1 MGKRLTYQEKIDQS
15 VIDLINQMFKIAG
28 HTVTYED
35 IKDRKDPWFKEYTMT
50 EKQYDKW
57 KNFGIKYLMKKLN
70 MTELKAQKEM
80 AMFGLVYSLKISE

>member
-57 KNFGIKYLMKKLN
+57 KKFGVKYLMKKLD
-70 MTELKAQKEM
+70 MTEFKAQKEM
-80 AMFGLVYSLKISE
+80 AMFGLMYGLTFSE

>member
-57 KNFGIKYLMKKLN
+57 KKFGVKYLMKKLN
-70 MTELKAQKEM
+70 MTEFKAQKEM

>member
-15 VIDLINQMFKIAG
+15 VVDLINQMFKIAG

-35 IKDRKDPWFKEYTMT
+35 IKDRKDPWFKEYTIT

-57 KNFGIKYLMKKLN
+57 KSFGVKYLIKKLD

-80 AMFGLVYSLKISE
+80 AMFGLMYGLTFSE

>member
-15 VIDLINQMFKIAG
+15 VIDLINELFKIAG
-28 HTVTYED
+28 HTITYD
-35 IKDRKDPWFKEYTMT
+35 DVKDRKDRWFTEYTIT

-57 KNFGIKYLMKKLN
+57 KNFGVKYLMKKLD

-80 AMFGLVYSLKISE
+80 AMFALMYNLKFSE

>member
-57 KNFGIKYLMKKLN
+57 KNFGVKYLMKKLN
-70 MTELKAQKEM
+70 MTEFGAQKEM
-80 AMFGLVYSLKISE
+80 AMFGLMYGLTFSK

>member
-28 HTVTYED
+28 HTVTYD
-35 IKDRKDPWFKEYTMT
+35 DVKDRNNLNEYMMT

-57 KNFGIKYLMKKLN
+57 KNFGVKYLMKKLN
-70 MTELKAQKEM
+70 MTEFGAQKEM
-80 AMFGLVYSLKISE
+80 AMFGLMYGLTFSK

>member
-50 EKQYDKW
+50 EK
-57 KNFGIKYLMKKLN
+57 
-70 MTELKAQKEM
+70 
-80 AMFGLVYSLKISE
+80 

>member
-1 MGKRLTYQEKIDQS
+1 
-15 VIDLINQMFKIAG
+15 
-28 HTVTYED
+28 
-35 IKDRKDPWFKEYTMT
+35 MT

-70 MTELKAQKEM
+70 MTEFKAQKEM

>member
-50 EKQYDKW
+50 EKQYDEW
-57 KNFGIKYLMKKLN
+57 KNFGVKYLMKKLN
-70 MTELKAQKEM
+70 MTEFKAQKEM

>member
-15 VIDLINQMFKIAG
+15 VIDLINEMFKIAG

-57 KNFGIKYLMKKLN
+57 KKFGVKYLMKKLN
-70 MTELKAQKEM
+70 MTEFKAQKEM

>member
-50 EKQYDKW
+50 EKQYDEW
-57 KNFGIKYLMKKLN
+57 KNFGVKYLMKNLN
-70 MTELKAQKEM
+70 MTEFKAQKEM